1 MKRCYM
7 LLLAFFVAGTVAM
20 AQVNVSGKIT
30 DERGDPLIGASVSVQ
45 GTTTGT
51 ITDFDGKYEL
61 RVPNTN
67 VVLVVSYTGYMTRE
81 IALEGRSSLDVTL
94 SEDTKMIEE
103 LVIVGYGTQR
113 RSDLTGSVSS
123 IKGSDIALAPVQSFD
138 QALQG
143 RAAGVNIITPNG
155 MLNNPPV
162 IRIRGINSV
171 NLSSQPLIVIDG
183 VPTYSGDLRSGN
195 NSAANNP
202 LGNINPADIESIEV
216 LKDASAGAIYGSR
229 AANGVIL
236 VTTKR
241 GTKGKTRVSYDAWA
255 GINQPFRLFDLL
267 NAEQYMTIKNEA
279 QVNAGGPA
287 DFYRPSFDAD
297 GRMIDTDWYKYVMRN
312 GFSHNHNL
320 NFSGGNDATT
330 YFVSLGF
337 TQQEGMLQRN
347 DFDRVQARL
356 NVDHQLIK
364 RVKVGTSINYTSSQ
378 NMAPNSGSLPGQA
391 FSTSGLG
398 RLPLITAPNVAPYI
412 NDEGIGAYDLADG
425 FRYNITAN
433 NQMGQ
438 MNNRGQIGFVNPAV
452 VVNENEHTSRNDHFI
467 ANVYADLEI
476 LKGLNFRTIYG
487 IDRLSIENRTFWTPI
502 HGDGFGQGGF
512 AENIN
517 DRLDRWNWQNILT
530 YNVSL
535 NERNNFSFLIGNEQQ
550 YTTRDRWGAQRTQI
564 ADPFF
569 TTFQGNFTTINPAF
583 NFQTENYLISYLGR
597 ANYDFDRMLFLTAN
611 FRRDGYSAWAPGNK
625 YGNFWG
631 GSAGFV
637 VSELS
642 GWQSLAGNTVNFLK
656 ARASYGQVGNSAVAD
671 FASLS
676 LFGSGLYGP
685 DATLFFGQAGN
696 TALTWESSTKLDAGF
711 SFGMFNDKLQGE
723 FAYYR
728 NDIDGLILAVPQAP
742 SKGIPGNSID
752 ANVGSMTNSGIELS
766 LTYNAIRSRDFD
778 WTVNLNI
785 TTQKN
790 VVNQLGPDGSDIFG
804 ATSNL
809 ETANITR
816 IGQPIGSLYAV
827 QTAGVNPANGQR
839 IFLRR
844 QVVNGDTSFVQ
855 VQYNH
860 AAPPA
865 SRWTLVS
872 DGTPTGA
879 VTVAN
884 SGVIFGPTL
893 PTYFGGFINDFRY
906 KNFDLNI
913 MFQFQG
919 GNYIYNGTQA
929 GLRDM
934 RFWNNHTDVLDRW
947 TESNPNGTI
956 PKVVFG
962 DNVSNGSALPI
973 SENIQ
978 KGDFIR
984 LRNLALGYTLPKSVI
999 QKAKMTNLRVYAQ
1012 VQNAFV
1018 LTGYTGADPEISTNG
1033 GSNIAPGVDRNSIGQ
1048 ARSYTIGVQVGL

>member
-7 LLLAFFVAGTVAM
+7 LLLAFFALGSVAM
-20 AQVNVSGKIT
+20 AQVNVSGKVT

-45 GTTTGT
+45 GTSTGT
-51 ITDFDGKYEL
+51 ITDFNGMYEI
-61 RVPNTN
+61 RVPNAN
-67 VVLVVSYTGYMTRE
+67 AVLVFSYTGYLNQE
-81 IALEGRSSLDVTL
+81 IGLQGRNSLNVTL
-94 SEDTKMIEE
+94 REDVKTIEE

-113 RSDLTGSVSS
+113 KTDLTGSISS
-123 IKGSDIALAPVQSFD
+123 IKGSDIAIAPVQSFD

-155 MLNNPPV
+155 VLNNPPV

-171 NLSSQPLIVIDG
+171 NLSSQPLIVVDG
-183 VPTYSGDLRSGN
+183 VPTFSGN
-195 NSAANNP
+195 VGASSAANNP
-202 LGNINPADIESIEV
+202 LANINPADIESIEV

-229 AANGVIL
+229 AAAGVIL
-236 VTTKR
+236 ITTKR
-241 GTKGKTRVSYDAWA
+241 GTKGKTRVTYDAWA
-255 GINQPFRLFDLL
+255 GINQPFRTFDLL
-267 NAEQYMTIKNEA
+267 NAEEYMLIKNEA
-279 QVNAGGPA
+279 QVNAGGAA
-287 DFYRPSFDAD
+287 DFYRPAFDAN
-297 GRMIDTDWYKYVMRN
+297 GNVIDTDWYDYVLRN

-320 NFSGGNDATT
+320 SFSGGNDNTN
-330 YFVSLGF
+330 YFFSLGF

-347 DFDRVQARL
+347 DFDRAQARL
-356 NVDHQLIK
+356 NVDHQLFK
-364 RVKVGTSINYTSSQ
+364 RMKIGTSVNYTASN

-391 FSTSGLG
+391 FATSGLG

-412 NDEGIGAYDLADG
+412 NAEGLGAYEQLEG
-425 FRYNITAN
+425 YRYNITPN
-433 NQMGQ
+433 NALGQ
-438 MNNRGQIGFVNPAV
+438 MNNRGQIGFVNPV
-452 VVNENEHTSRNDHFI
+452 VVINENEHISRNDHFI

-476 LKGLNFRTIYG
+476 LKGLNFRTTYG
-487 IDRLSIENRTFWTPI
+487 LDRLSVEDNTFWTPI
-502 HGDGFGQGGF
+502 HGDGFGQGGYALNTF
-512 AENIN
+512 Y
-517 DRLDRWNWQNILT
+517 RLDRWNWQNMLNYNIDINDMNRLSIL
-530 YNVSL
+530 V
-535 NERNNFSFLIGNEQQ
+535 GNEQQ
-550 YTTRDRWGAQRTQI
+550 YSTFDRWGATRNQI

-569 TTFQGNFTTINPAF
+569 TTYQGNFTTINPAG
-583 NFQTENYLISYLGR
+583 NFQTENYLLSYLGR
-597 ANYDFDRMLFLTAN
+597 VNYDYNRMLFLTGN

-637 VSELS
+637 FSELG
-642 GWQSLAGNTVNFLK
+642 GWQNMFGNTLNYFK
-656 ARASYGQVGNSAVAD
+656 ARASYGQVGNSSVND

-685 DATLFFGQAGN
+685 DATLVFSQAGN
-696 TALTWESSTKLDAGF
+696 TSLTWESSKKFDAGF

-723 FAYYR
+723 FAYYQ
-728 NDIDGLILAVPQAP
+728 NVIDGLILAVPQAP

-766 LTYNAIRSRDFD
+766 LTYNVMSSRDFD
-778 WTVNLNI
+778 WKMNLNF
-785 TTQKN
+785 TTQRN
-790 VVNQLGPDGSDIFG
+790 VVDRLGPDGSDIFA
-804 ATSNL
+804 ATAGL

-816 IGQPIGSLYAV
+816 IGQSIGSLYVV
-827 QTAGVNPANGQR
+827 QTDGVNPANGQR

-844 QVVNGDTSFVQ
+844 QVTGTDTTYIQ

-865 SRWTLVS
+865 SRWTLL

-893 PTYFGGFINDFRY
+893 PTYFGGFTNDFRY
-906 KNFDLNI
+906 KQFDLNI

-947 TESNPNGTI
+947 TEQNTDGTI
-956 PKVVFG
+956 PRVVFG

-973 SENIQ
+973 SENVQ
-978 KGDFIR
+978 KGDFLR
-984 LRNLALGYTLPKSVI
+984 LRNLALGYTLPKSVSD
-999 QKAKMTNLRVYAQ
+999 KAKMTNLRVYAQ
-1012 VQNAFV
+1012 VQNALVF
-1018 LTGYTGADPEISTNG
+1018 TGYTGADPEISTNG
-1033 GSNIAPGVDRNSIGQ
+1033 ASNTAPGVDRNSLGQ
-1048 ARSYTIGVQVGL
+1048 ARTYTIGVQVGL